1 MFNDLRDFIQAA
13 DELGQCKVIEGA
25 HWDLEIGLI
34 TEWQAGLSNSPMLL
48 FDKITDYQAGYRV
61 AANIFSNN
69 ARVSLALGLPLD
81 ASIMEQVKIWR
92 DRENALK
99 LTPPVEVETGPVK
112 ENIQVGDK
120 VDLFKFPVP
129 KWHPLDGGR
138 YIGTGD
144 MVITKDP
151 DEGWVNLATQ
161 RVQIHDRNTA
171 TIVMS
176 PGRHNEI
183 IRRKYWR
190 EGKPC
195 PVAVSCGQAPLLWAA
210 SNFACNWGVSEYDYA
225 GGLMQRPFEVVKG
238 ITTNLP
244 VPAAA
249 EIVLEGDLLP
259 PGVEDKIEGPFGEWA
274 GYYTDVEKVLPAF
287 KVRSVMH
294 RNNPIIQGN
303 PPLLMPLDYALG
315 RHIRRAGVV
324 WEELNR
330 QLPGVKGVWILEGA
344 TIHGG
349 LVISLKQEFA
359 GHAMMAATIASG
371 CYAVAY
377 MLKWVIVVDD
387 DIDPTNL
394 HEVMWALGTRGDAS
408 ENIHILRNCCWGSFA
423 DPALSPEK
431 RERKQYDH
439 SLAIILACKPFHWIA
454 KYPPSIKSSPE
465 LIQKTK
471 EKWQSHFGPH
481 NS

>member
-1 MFNDLRDFIQAA
+1 MFRDLREFIAKA
-13 DELGQCKVIEGA
+13 DELGQCKTIEGA

-34 TEWQAGLSNSPMLL
+34 TEWQAGLPNGPMLL
-48 FDKITDYQAGYRV
+48 FDKIGEYGAGYRV

-69 ARVSLALGLPLD
+69 LRTSLGLGLPLD
-81 ASIMEQVKIWR
+81 ATLMQQIKIWR
-92 DRENALK
+92 DRERNLK
-99 LTPPVEVETGPVK
+99 LIPPKVVDSGPVMDNLD
-112 ENIQVGDK
+112 EGDH

-144 MVITKDP
+144 MVITRDP
-151 DEGWVNLATQ
+151 EEGWVNAGTQ

-176 PGRHNEI
+176 PGRHNEV

-210 SNFACNWGVSEYDYA
+210 SNFAGPWGVSEFDYA
-225 GGLMQRPFEVVKG
+225 GGLAGEPFEVVEG
-238 ITTNLP
+238 PYTGLP
-244 VPAAA
+244 IPARA

-259 PGVEDKIEGPFGEWA
+259 PGQEDVIEGPFGEWA

-287 KVRSVMH
+287 KVRSIAY

-315 RHIRRAGVV
+315 RHIRRAGLV

-330 QLPGVKGVWILEGA
+330 QIPGVKGVWILEGA

-349 LVISLKQEFA
+349 LIISLKQEFA
-359 GHAMMAATIASG
+359 GHAQLAAMTAAGS
-371 CYAVAY
+371 YAVAY

-387 DIDPTNL
+387 DIDPTNM

-408 ENIHILRNCCWGSFA
+408 ENITVMKNCWGSFA

-439 SLAIILACKPFHWIA
+439 SLAIVLACKPYHWIA
-454 KYPPSIKSSPE
+454 KYPPSIKSPPE
-465 LIQKTK
+465 MIQKVK
-471 EKWQSHFGPH
+471 DKWQAQFADK
-481 NS
+481 